1 MIRVLVVDDHR
12 LVRAG
17 LITLLEAAG
26 DIEVAGEAADGR
38 QALEAARAVAPDV
51 VLMDLSMPVLDG
63 VAATRLLLQERPQAR
78 VVALTSFSDRQRVND
93 VLAAGAIG
101 YLLKDSRPDELLAA
115 VRSAAEGHAPLDPR
129 VAGALLPGREP
140 PAADL
145 LSEREKQVLR
155 LAAAGLAN
163 KQIARRLGISE
174 STVKVHIGNIF
185 RQIGVR
191 DRTSAA
197 LWAREHLPS
206 PPSLQVVLVCL
217 VPVSRYPE
225 PCSRWLPPRCYGCHN
240 VDLRTYVLWQP
251 CVRW

>member
-51 VLMDLSMPVLDG
+51 VLLDLSMPVLDG

-197 LWAREHLPS
+197 LWAREHLPGPAS
-206 PPSLQVVLVCL
+206 
-217 VPVSRYPE
+217 
-225 PCSRWLPPRCYGCHN
+225 
-240 VDLRTYVLWQP
+240 
-251 CVRW
+251 

>member
-38 QALEAARAVAPDV
+38 QALEAARTVAPDV

-63 VAATRLLLQERPQAR
+63 VAATRMLLQEQPRAR

-101 YLLKDSRPDELLAA
+101 YLLKDSRPDELLDA

-197 LWAREHLPS
+197 IWAREHLPT
-206 PPSLQVVLVCL
+206 P
-217 VPVSRYPE
+217 
-225 PCSRWLPPRCYGCHN
+225 
-240 VDLRTYVLWQP
+240 
-251 CVRW
+251 

>member
-26 DIEVAGEAADGR
+26 DIEVVGEAADGR
-38 QALEAARAVAPDV
+38 QALEVARSAAPDV
-51 VLMDLSMPVLDG
+51 TLMDLSMPVLDG
-63 VAATRLLLQERPQAR
+63 VAATRMLLDEQPDVR
-78 VVALTSFSDRQRVND
+78 VVALTSFSDRQRVTD

-101 YLLKDSRPDELLAA
+101 YLLKDSRPEELLAA
-115 VRSAAEGHAPLDPR
+115 VRSAADGHSPLDPR

-140 PAADL
+140 PVTDL

-185 RQIGVR
+185 RHIGVR

-197 LWAREHLPS
+197 LWARENLTTPDG
-206 PPSLQVVLVCL
+206 P
-217 VPVSRYPE
+217 
-225 PCSRWLPPRCYGCHN
+225 
-240 VDLRTYVLWQP
+240 
-251 CVRW
+251 

>member
-26 DIEVAGEAADGR
+26 DIDVAGEAADGR

-63 VAATRLLLQERPQAR
+63 IEATRLLLAERPETK
-78 VVALTSFSDRQRVND
+78 VVALTSFSDRQRVHD

-101 YLLKDSRPDELLAA
+101 YLLKDSRPDDLLAA
-115 VRSAAEGHAPLDPR
+115 VRAAADGHAPLDPR
-129 VAGALLPGREP
+129 VAGSLLPGQQQTP
-140 PAADL
+140 VADL
-145 LSEREKQVLR
+145 LSDREKQVLR
-155 LAAAGLAN
+155 LAAQGLAN

-174 STVKVHIGNIF
+174 STVKVHIGSVF
-185 RQIGVR
+185 RTIGVR

-197 LWAREHLPS
+197 LWAREKLNRPG
-206 PPSLQVVLVCL
+206 V
-217 VPVSRYPE
+217 
-225 PCSRWLPPRCYGCHN
+225 G
-240 VDLRTYVLWQP
+240 
-251 CVRW
+251 

>member
-1 MIRVLVVDDHR
+1 VIRVLVVDDHR

-26 DIEVAGEAADGR
+26 DIEVVGEAANGR
-38 QALEAARAVAPDV
+38 QALEVARAAPPDV
-51 VLMDLSMPVLDG
+51 TLMDLSMPVLDG
-63 VAATRLLLQERPQAR
+63 VAATRLLLEEQPQVR

-101 YLLKDSRPDELLAA
+101 YLLKDSRPEDLLAA

-129 VAGALLPGREP
+129 IAGALLPGREP

-185 RQIGVR
+185 RRIGVR

-197 LWAREHLPS
+197 LWARENLTDPA
-206 PPSLQVVLVCL
+206 
-217 VPVSRYPE
+217 
-225 PCSRWLPPRCYGCHN
+225 
-240 VDLRTYVLWQP
+240 
-251 CVRW
+251 